1 VLILQHLMLLLLL
14 LVPLAPL
21 LPILLLQLLTQLG
34 VDEVAVVLV
43 VLAAPLLLRLRLLLL
58 QALVS
63 LQQVLLALL
72 GDRLHGGH
80 VAGRGRGRVG
90 GCPAPAD
97 GGVQEGVVATEVQ
110 LVVGR
115 MVCLLGGQDGRI
127 NGQLLVVDGYVRL
140 GMLVV
145 VVVAGI
151 GIGIGIGMGT
161 GAGLL
166 LLLLTVDLGGHWNA
180 GGGGVRRRWTAAERR
195 LLGDRTVVG
204 N

>member
-1 VLILQHLMLLLLL
+1 MLLLLL